1 MSDAKEKYRANY
13 RQATQLISIEINFV
27 RSMQWYKLPFLP
39 LGQEECSA
47 AASAKAA
54 ATFSLVE
61 ICFFNFVLH
70 H

>member
-1 MSDAKEKYRANY
+1 
-13 RQATQLISIEINFV
+13 
-27 RSMQWYKLPFLP
+27 MQWYKLPFLP

-61 ICFFNFVLH
+61 ICFFNFVLFH
-70 H
+70 